1 MGLIKLASNI
11 FSKHFSATITLA
23 AGWELYV
30 PYNQVNKFTAFIDIG
45 DDNLITTVIKYS
57 DGEDTYTVNMYIV
70 DTQVTIDAI
79 FLGYQSIQV
88 NSELKQIHLFR

>member
-1 MGLIKLASNI
+1 LASNI

-23 AGWELYV
+23 DGWELYV
-30 PYNQVNKFTAFIDIG
+30 PYNQVNKFTAFVDIG
-45 DDNLITTVIKYS
+45 DNNLITTVVKYS